1 MQKWF
6 SGTLLTWQQRSC
18 FTCITVALFGIAAL
32 CRKAPSVTLSD
43 LLLLHLLLE
52 NELSQPRLNLH
63 KHSQSVVFVLFLSLV
78 DALVLLTLLRCSS
91 WSCFLFRAS
100 SSSSSLDRL
109 LPSEPTMS
117 KRVWKSHRKDAC
129 VPAGCHAWCV
139 LQLVV
144 QRQRGMVWLHI
155 TKRNTQI
162 MKEATK
168 HKWRTKLRRQTG
180 SSELKWHDRFPLPCH
195 YFSGSQRQGE
205 TDQYNAGQTDRQ
217 QFEVSPGFLCP
228 SLWPWLLVMLI
239 TACKKM

>member
-1 MQKWF
+1 MVFWY
-6 SGTLLTWQQRSC
+6 
-18 FTCITVALFGIAAL
+18 IA
-32 CRKAPSVTLSD
+32 D
-43 LLLLHLLLE
+43 LAAAQLLHLHHSCSVWNRSAVQKGSERDALWSSASPSPPWEWAFPAPTESAQTFPVSRVCTIPVFSRCASPPDLTQMFLLE
-52 NELSQPRLNLH
+52 L
-63 KHSQSVVFVLFLSLV
+63 LSLQSFLLLIFSWPPPSLWTYNV
-78 DALVLLTLLRCSS
+78 KKGVKKSQKRRLCPCRMPCLV
-91 WSCFLFRAS
+91 
-100 SSSSSLDRL
+100 
-109 LPSEPTMS
+109 
-117 KRVWKSHRKDAC
+117 
-129 VPAGCHAWCV
+129 CV

-144 QRQRGMVWLHI
+144 QRQRGMVWLNI

-162 MKEATK
+162 MKEVTK
-168 HKWRTKLRRQTG
+168 HKWKTKLRRQTG